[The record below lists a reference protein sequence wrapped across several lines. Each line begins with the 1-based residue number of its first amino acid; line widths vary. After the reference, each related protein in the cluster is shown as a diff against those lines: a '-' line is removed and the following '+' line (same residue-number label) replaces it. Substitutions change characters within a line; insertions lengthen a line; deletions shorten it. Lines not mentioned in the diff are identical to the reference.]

1 MTIYTRSYNSDL
13 FSMMSEFIPDDIQV
27 EKMRNY
33 NTWEDA
39 LCFIVDVITK
49 CEGWAVIM
57 DEDCFA
63 YRFDAIPAII
73 KHMQA
78 NGYTHAGMSDRGVS
92 PHRTLQQTTLNPFF
106 NIINCPEIRK
116 LGGLNK
122 PDLCPFSTCPTFEI
136 FDNLYLQMWKVG
148 KPLFLNAATLADGLT
163 THLKDHTGEYF
174 ALHSWLSREW
184 VNGEQGRIL
193 DVYKLAKE
201 YEISNNSS
209 LP

>member
-1 MTIYTRSYNSDL
+1 MTIYTRSYNWQL
-13 FSMMSEFIPDDIQV
+13 FDMMKEFIPEGV
-27 EKMRNY
+27 KLVSMTGY

-39 LCFIVDVITK
+39 LRFLVDVINK
-49 CEGWAVIM
+49 CDGFAVIM

-63 YRFDAIPAII
+63 YRFAAIPAMIEYM
-73 KHMQA
+73 KE

-106 NIINCPEIRK
+106 NIINCPEIVKR
-116 LGGLNK
+116 GGLDK

-148 KPLFLNAATLADGLT
+148 KPLYLNASTTSDGLT

-174 ALHSWLSREW
+174 ALHSWMSREW
-184 VNGEQGRIL
+184 VHGEKLRIMNVYNTAKHYGQGI
-193 DVYKLAKE
+193 
-201 YEISNNSS
+201 
-209 LP
+209 